1 MSCITAHDVLD
12 DMVNDLLISTWW
24 FRLSSSSV
32 RCLSSA
38 DVKSQRAKMSA
49 WASLAPASHHFPCS
63 PSYSL
68 FLPTWGRSLKWSQN
82 SRTWPK
88 GRKCWIVESIF
99 SSSSMKCS
107 ISEISTI
114 HKIQDFVHLGL
125 PSGSAVRPGLGG
137 REQRS
142 TEQTGWC
149 HSVELPN
156 KRAETIW
163 GGRDWPVSC
172 ILKGICRK
180 KKNKQSNTQTT

>member
-88 GRKCWIVESIF
+88 GRKCWIVESTF

-107 ISEISTI
+107 ISDISTI

-137 REQRS
+137 REQA
-142 TEQTGWC
+142 WC
-149 HSVELPN
+149 REKYRTDGMMPQCWTPKQESRNYL
-156 KRAETIW
+156 
-163 GGRDWPVSC
+163 GRQGLTC
-172 ILKGICRK
+172 IVHFERYM
-180 KKNKQSNTQTT
+180 